1 MWRSSCAFTNLL
13 LLVVHDGDGDVE
25 SSKRL
30 TEKALRHL
38 SRDRRLGL
46 VEVEEEERLVGLD
59 ELVHTSN
66 LPHGAL
72 NKIIRHAAH
81 CIYRSPVCYALTFI

>member
-81 CIYRSPVCYALTFI
+81 GIYRSPVCYALTFI